1 MIYLI
6 KFIHFFMVFQ
16 ENLCAHRGLV
26 ANTDAQTFRMS
37 LPLALRSK
45 YDEIFRIRNERVRQ

>member
-1 MIYLI
+1 
-6 KFIHFFMVFQ
+6 MVFQ

-45 YDEIFRIRNERVRQ
+45 YDEIFRIRNERVRQLYGYQ